1 MSNSPSKSISQEK
14 LKALVKINDYLKSVI
29 SKKIKINVSDLK
41 QKSKAREIY
50 LKM

>member
-29 SKKIKINVSDLK
+29 SKKIKKNNVSDLK

-50 LKM
+50 